1 MFYIC
6 KFEVVGSTEI
16 AERVSERRP
25 NQARKRRESVKGKVC
40 NFRLAG
46 EGLTDLSSGQEGAG
60 WWQPCRQVP
69 APLTYVWW
77 HHGHVLQA
85 RFLQHLVHP
94 DVVIGHILQSWR
106 HLGRVPQKEGW
117 GVHRAQ

>member
-6 KFEVVGSTEI
+6 KFEVVGSTE
-16 AERVSERRP
+16 S
-25 NQARKRRESVKGKVC
+25 RKGIRKETKSSKKEKRKCKGKVC

-60 WWQPCRQVP
+60 WWRPCQVP

-94 DVVIGHILQSWR
+94 DVVISHILQSWG

-117 GVHRAQ
+117 GGGHRAQ